1 MLLYQILGLFSV
13 ILHMMHP
20 KSSFS
25 VLRRSYYRNT
35 RKIQKGLAQKIHWG
49 KKGITKYDEQES
61 APPATVP
68 RDQIQI
74 QIQIHQSRG
83 RGGKIHP
90 QYLNQEP
97 TGERKHA
104 HGQGEEQEHKAE
116 SSYLVACEQR
126 RRTCKNM
133 FHGRFIAATD

>member
-1 MLLYQILGLFSV
+1 
-13 ILHMMHP
+13 MHP
-20 KSSFS
+20 KSSFLL
-25 VLRRSYYRNT
+25 VLRRSYYYTNT

-83 RGGKIHP
+83 RGRKIDP
-90 QYLNQEP
+90 PISQPRTNRRKEACP
-97 TGERKHA
+97 WTG
-104 HGQGEEQEHKAE
+104 
-116 SSYLVACEQR
+116 
-126 RRTCKNM
+126 
-133 FHGRFIAATD
+133 